1 MESIYRTTP
10 AKIVTRTQPDTPSSA
25 QSPLDGDRLSRRD
38 SAVHEA
44 GHAIVAA
51 LLGQQILWVSIAD
64 EHGGSG
70 QAEPGTNP
78 FLRLDEPFESRRRVI
93 IAMAGSAAQC
103 IAAGC
108 DPRWLPASEGDKRL
122 AEENAERAGFSAEDF
137 SRVTAILRKPEIWE
151 KVERLAEVLI
161 LEREIV
167 AWNGLGEFLPNQDTT
182 ACQMAGLTA

>member
-1 MESIYRTTP
+1 
-10 AKIVTRTQPDTPSSA
+10 
-25 QSPLDGDRLSRRD
+25 
-38 SAVHEA
+38 
-44 GHAIVAA
+44 
-51 LLGQQILWVSIAD
+51 
-64 EHGGSG
+64 
-70 QAEPGTNP
+70 
-78 FLRLDEPFESRRRVI
+78 VI